1 MQQSMILHSVF
12 FYFKEDTPEDV
23 IEEQRKRIF
32 ELNNKIDHVQLTFAG
47 APYGIERDV
56 VDNDYGMSLHMLLQ
70 DEDSL
75 KAYQEHELHQAFL
88 SDFKE
93 YWTQVKVYDTSV

>member
-12 FYFKEDTPEDV
+12 FYFKDGTPQD
-23 IEEQRKRIF
+23 IIDEQRKRIF

-47 APYGIERDV
+47 APFGIERDV

-75 KAYQEHELHQAFL
+75 KAYQEHELHQNFL

-93 YWTQVKVYDTSV
+93 HWTHVKVYDTSV